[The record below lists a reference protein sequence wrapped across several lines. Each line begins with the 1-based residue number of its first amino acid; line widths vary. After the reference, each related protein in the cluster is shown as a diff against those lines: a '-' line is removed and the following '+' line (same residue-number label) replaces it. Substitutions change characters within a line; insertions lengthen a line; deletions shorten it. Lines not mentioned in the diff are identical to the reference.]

1 MAFFNLWSSN
11 LSSACN
17 TGTTK
22 LNSPDEL
29 PLCVQEVNGDKV
41 LALEKSWELS
51 GGSDHN
57 HVSGHRP
64 NEPWDTAIQFICT
77 KELLR
82 ENALL
87 EFFTRRYEG
96 RRQD

>member
-11 LSSACN
+11 LSSACDIW
-17 TGTTK
+17 TTK
-22 LNSPDEL
+22 LTSPDEL
-29 PLCVQEVNGDKV
+29 LLCVQEVNGDKV

-51 GGSDHN
+51 GGSN

-64 NEPWDTAIQFICT
+64 NEQGPWDTAIQFICT
-77 KELLR
+77 KEVLG

-96 RRQD
+96 RQD